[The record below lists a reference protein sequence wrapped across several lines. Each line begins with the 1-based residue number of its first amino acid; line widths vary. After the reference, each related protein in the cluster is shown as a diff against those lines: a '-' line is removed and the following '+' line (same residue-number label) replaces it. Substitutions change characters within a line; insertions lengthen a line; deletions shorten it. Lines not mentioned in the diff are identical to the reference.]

1 MQLIIF
7 KGIAVQNTKNGS
19 FRLLSQGRGLVLR
32 NVFNTRYF
40 WTLCTFIATIAVFIL
55 GPGIALAGS
64 GDGPRSFPLL
74 PKDINLLTVYA
85 MSQSG
90 NQLLDPG
97 QTIPDAQIDA
107 SIGILQYTRTFSVNG
122 HIGAA
127 FAALPYA
134 DIKGEVPL
142 DAPPGTVSA
151 ADTGFGGLILGGVIG
166 LVGSPALS
174 GKEFA
179 AHDPGFQLGAV
190 GKLLLPTGSY
200 DPERVIS
207 VGSNRLAAQLVLP
220 ITYSIGASMV
230 DTTLTTF
237 EILPSITFFWD
248 NTNPTGDATVTGQ
261 KPLYSLEAHV
271 TRNLS
276 RTTWVSFGGI
286 YNSGGETST
295 DDSWNNDTR
304 ESVGLGA
311 SVSFAV
317 SSSVSV
323 KVSYGEIVWRNDDGM
338 DGKLFRIIGTY
349 VF

>member
-1 MQLIIF
+1 MIRLSWGYQLW
-7 KGIAVQNTKNGS
+7 KDRAM
-19 FRLLSQGRGLVLR
+19 
-32 NVFNTRYF
+32 RYF
-40 WTLCTFIATIAVFIL
+40 SESSIRRFPRVSSFNRLWRQSILAATILTFVAGSQFV
-55 GPGIALAGS
+55 LAGS

-74 PKDINLLTVYA
+74 PKNINLLTVYA

-107 SIGILQYTRTFSVNG
+107 AIGILQYTRTFSVNG

-127 FAALPYA
+127 FVALPFA

-142 DAPPGTVSA
+142 GEPSGPVSA
-151 ADTGFGGLILGGVIG
+151 SDRGFGGLILGGVIG

-179 AHDPGFQLGAV
+179 AYDPGFQLGVV
-190 GKLLLPTGSY
+190 GKLILPTGSY
-200 DPERVIS
+200 DPDRVIS
-207 VGSNRLAAQLVLP
+207 VGSNRLVAQLVLP
-220 ITYSIGASMV
+220 ITFSIGASMV
-230 DTTLTTF
+230 DPKLTTF
-237 EILPSITFFWD
+237 EILPSITVFDD
-248 NTNPTGDATVTGQ
+248 NTNPTGGANVTGQ
-261 KPLYSLEAHV
+261 KPLFSLEAHV

-304 ESVGLGA
+304 ESLGLGA

-317 SSSVSV
+317 ISSLSV

-338 DGKLFRIIGTY
+338 DGKLLRIIATY
-349 VF
+349 AF

>member
-1 MQLIIF
+1 MTILE
-7 KGIAVQNTKNGS
+7 KS
-19 FRLLSQGRGLVLR
+19 FS
-32 NVFNTRYF
+32 
-40 WTLCTFIATIAVFIL
+40 FIL
-55 GPGIALAGS
+55 LKPTPCKRLWWQGVFAVIVLISMAGSESALAGP

-74 PKDINLLTVYA
+74 PKDIDLLTVYA
-85 MSQSG
+85 MSQNG

-107 SIGILQYTRTFSVNG
+107 SIGILQYTRTFSVKG

-127 FAALPYA
+127 FAALPFA

-142 DAPPGTVSA
+142 GDPSGTVSA
-151 ADTGFGGLILGGVIG
+151 SDTGFGGLILGGVIG

-174 GKEFA
+174 GQEFA
-179 AHDPGFQLGAV
+179 SYDPGFQLGVV

-200 DPERVIS
+200 DPDRVIS

-220 ITYSIGASMV
+220 ITYLIGTSMV

-237 EILPSITFFWD
+237 EILPSITVFWD
-248 NTNPTGDATVTGQ
+248 NTNPTGGATVTGQ
-261 KPLYSLEAHV
+261 KPLYSLEAHI

-286 YNSGGETST
+286 YNSGGETSI
-295 DDSWNNDTR
+295 DSIWNNDKR
-304 ESVGLGA
+304 ESLGLGA
-311 SVSFAV
+311 SVNFAV
-317 SSSVSV
+317 ASSTSV

-338 DGKLFRIIGTY
+338 DGKLLRIIATY
-349 VF
+349 AF